1 MNATQRRLE
10 GKVALIVGAGQTPG
24 PKMGN
29 GRATALLFAREG
41 AQVLAADQN
50 IASAEETVALIQSE
64 GGSAAAVE
72 TDVTDE
78 SSIQRAV
85 HDCTQ
90 RWNRL
95 DILHNNVGI
104 SVAGGDAPVTEITV
118 EAFDRIM
125 AVNLRSVVLAC
136 KHALPIM
143 RDQGS
148 GVILTISSIA
158 ALVILYSSA
167 QAGSIRIG
175 TEGAYPP
182 WNAKDESG
190 KLIGFE
196 VELAGWLCIYM
207 KADCTLVEQDWDGMI
222 PGLIMRKYDAIMAG
236 MSITD
241 ERMKTINF
249 SQGYADEVAS
259 LAVMKGSS
267 LEGMDTPKAINLST
281 GGGAAKKALKT
292 LTAALAGKTIG
303 VQTATIHQNFLE
315 SGDVGNVK
323 VRTYKTQDEV
333 NLDLAAGRI
342 DAALAAA
349 VAFTDYA
356 EKSGKP
362 VVLVGPT
369 FSGGAF
375 GNGVGVGIR
384 KADTQLLE
392 DFNKAIDSAR
402 KSGKISELA
411 IRWFGFDASM

>member
-1 MNATQRRLE
+1 M
-10 GKVALIVGAGQTPG
+10 K
-24 PKMGN
+24 
-29 GRATALLFAREG
+29 
-41 AQVLAADQN
+41 N
-50 IASAEETVALIQSE
+50 IFKFFL
-64 GGSAAAVE
+64 
-72 TDVTDE
+72 
-78 SSIQRAV
+78 
-85 HDCTQ
+85 
-90 RWNRL
+90 
-95 DILHNNVGI
+95 
-104 SVAGGDAPVTEITV
+104 
-118 EAFDRIM
+118 
-125 AVNLRSVVLAC
+125 
-136 KHALPIM
+136 
-143 RDQGS
+143 
-148 GVILTISSIA
+148 SSIA
-158 ALVILYSSA
+158 ALGLLISTA
-167 QAGSIRIG
+167 QADSIRIG

-196 VELAGWLCIYM
+196 VELANWLCIYM

-259 LAVMKGSS
+259 LAVMKGSP

-356 EKSGKP
+356 EKSGKA

-384 KADTQLLE
+384 KDDTALLKR
-392 DFNKAIDSAR
+392 FNAAINQAR

-411 IRWFGFDASM
+411 IKWFGFDASM

>member
-1 MNATQRRLE
+1 M
-10 GKVALIVGAGQTPG
+10 K
-24 PKMGN
+24 
-29 GRATALLFAREG
+29 
-41 AQVLAADQN
+41 N
-50 IASAEETVALIQSE
+50 IFKFFL
-64 GGSAAAVE
+64 
-72 TDVTDE
+72 
-78 SSIQRAV
+78 
-85 HDCTQ
+85 
-90 RWNRL
+90 
-95 DILHNNVGI
+95 
-104 SVAGGDAPVTEITV
+104 
-118 EAFDRIM
+118 
-125 AVNLRSVVLAC
+125 
-136 KHALPIM
+136 
-143 RDQGS
+143 
-148 GVILTISSIA
+148 SSIA
-158 ALVILYSSA
+158 ATAIFFSSA
-167 QAGSIRIG
+167 QADSIRIG

-182 WNAKDESG
+182 WNSKDASG
-190 KLIGFE
+190 NLIGFE
-196 VELAGWLCIYM
+196 VDLAKELCAIM
-207 KADCTLVEQDWDGMI
+207 KHECTIVEQDWDGMI
-222 PGLIMRKYDAIMAG
+222 PGLLMRKFDAIMAG

-267 LEGMDTPKAINLST
+267 LEGMDTPKAINLSL
-281 GGGAAKKALKT
+281 GGSDVKKALKT
-292 LTAALAGKTIG
+292 LTTALAGKTIG

-384 KADTQLLE
+384 KADTQLLK
-392 DFNKAIDSAR
+392 DFNKAINTAR
-402 KSGKISELA
+402 KNGKISELA
-411 IRWFGFDASM
+411 IKWFGFDASM